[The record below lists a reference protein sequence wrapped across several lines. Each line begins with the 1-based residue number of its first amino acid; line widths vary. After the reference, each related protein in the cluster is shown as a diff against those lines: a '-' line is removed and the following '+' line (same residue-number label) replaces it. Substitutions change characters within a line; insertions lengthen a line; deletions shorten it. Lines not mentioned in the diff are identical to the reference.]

1 MIRAAPDEP
10 CEWGIE
16 APDRA
21 SSLSPSECF
30 TFSLYGIDYYEMR
43 HDPSNAESESAEKAG
58 PKVQGRQTL
67 IRGLD
72 MLDKVIDGPVK
83 LAELSQRMTLTRST
97 THRLANALIDRGF
110 LNYLPRDGYQLGPK
124 LIQLGFLAQSQ
135 ADIVQI
141 ARPRMEDLAASTE
154 DTVHLGRLDGD
165 LALYL
170 DKIPGRR
177 RVEISSRIGDRQ
189 PLTSTGLGKAL
200 LLDASEAEW
209 TRLFVEDQ
217 AQGAPKADRETWLER
232 MRGYAQAGHAF
243 DLEENE
249 DQIRCVAAPVRDVS
263 GKIVAA
269 ISVSSAAQYMDDE
282 RMAELSAE
290 VRGAAQRIS
299 TDLGWSPDVR
309 APRRSRR

>member
-1 MIRAAPDEP
+1 
-10 CEWGIE
+10 
-16 APDRA
+16 
-21 SSLSPSECF
+21 
-30 TFSLYGIDYYEMR
+30 MR
-43 HDPSNAESESAEKAG
+43 RDTSNAESEPQTAKAG
-58 PKVQGRQTL
+58 PKVQGSQTL

-83 LAELSQRMTLTRST
+83 LAELSQRMGLTRST

-110 LNYLPRDGYQLGPK
+110 LTYLPRDGYQLGPK

-141 ARPRMEDLAASTE
+141 ARPRMEELATRTE

-177 RVEISSRIGDRQ
+177 RVDISSRIGDRQ

-200 LLDASEAEW
+200 LIDGNEAEW
-209 TRLFVEDQ
+209 ERLFQSDQ
-217 AQGAPKADRETWLER
+217 AQGAPKAERGTWFER
-232 MRGYAQAGHAF
+232 MRGYAEAGHAY

-249 DQIRCVAAPVRDVS
+249 DLIRCVAAPVRDVS

-269 ISVSSAAQYMDDE
+269 ISVSSAAQYMDDD
-282 RMAELSAE
+282 RMAELSSE
-290 VRGAAQRIS
+290 VRETAQRIS

-309 APRRSRR
+309 PPRRGRR